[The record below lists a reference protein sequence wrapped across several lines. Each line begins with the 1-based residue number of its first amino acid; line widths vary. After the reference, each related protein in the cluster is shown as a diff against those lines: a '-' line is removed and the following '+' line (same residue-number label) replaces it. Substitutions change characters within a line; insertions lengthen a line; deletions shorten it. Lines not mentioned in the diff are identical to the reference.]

1 MMAMQL
7 ESGEFAFSLHETIG
21 VGATGKVKLGVHR
34 ETGQRV
40 AVKIVSSRLF
50 QEKPELL
57 RKVLRECDI
66 MGEVAHPH
74 VVRFLGKFETSSCL
88 YLVLELVVGGEL
100 FDYLLKTGRQTE
112 DQARKLFRQLISAV
126 HYCHERNVWCAA
138 SCFRNCFF
146 GAAALACAP
155 RLLLS
160 HARARSFRY
169 FASFVCLLRSHRDIK
184 PENLLLDEGGNM
196 KVADFGYAQ
205 WMHSAS
211 DGSSGWVETSCGSP
225 HYASPEVIV
234 GDRYVGNQADVWS
247 CGVVL
252 FALMTGGLPFDD
264 ENIQKL
270 LHKVKRGVY
279 QIPSFVPPEARD
291 LIWRMLTVDPAQRI
305 TTAQIQQ
312 HPWFVG
318 AAPAPAPAVEPEAT
332 RQVGRFS
339 LTGGAAAVPQP
350 EAEPA
355 APVIAP
361 IAEDQPMDQVYSSS
375 SAQQL
380 SPLQRQA
387 IERLQAA
394 QAAAAAAL
402 AAPAEDPVT
411 HYLQQSASR
420 QQLAVARHE
429 LAALRDLRSE
439 MQQQPQ
445 DQPPPSR
452 GLGGDAAAAADPRA
466 EVARLEQMR
475 TADELA
481 TVRGEVRLLQQEL
494 GLPNVPPPGAAA
506 GGGGDAGGAP
516 PPIGGSGGGSEGQ
529 LMPPP
534 PPPVAAPAVAG
545 EDGGGGGGGGS
556 AGGQQDSEAPP
567 GSLWARLGLA

>member
-1 MMAMQL
+1 MAMQL
-7 ESGEFAFSLHETIG
+7 ENGEFAFSLHETIG

-34 ETGQRV
+34 ETGERV

-57 RKVLRECDI
+57 QKVLRECDI
-66 MGEVAHPH
+66 MSEVAHPH

-100 FDYLLKTGRQTE
+100 FDYLLKTGRQSE
-112 DQARKLFRQLISAV
+112 DQARRLFRQLISAV
-126 HYCHERNVWCAA
+126 HYCHERNVC
-138 SCFRNCFF
+138 
-146 GAAALACAP
+146 
-155 RLLLS
+155 
-160 HARARSFRY
+160 
-169 FASFVCLLRSHRDIK
+169 HRDIK
-184 PENLLLDEGGNM
+184 PENLLLDEGSNM

-225 HYASPEVIV
+225 HYASPEVII

-279 QIPSFVPPEARD
+279 QIPSWVPPEARD

-318 AAPAPAPAVEPEAT
+318 APPDAQIAEAT

-350 EAEPA
+350 EAEPQA
-355 APVIAP
+355 VPLALPEEP
-361 IAEDQPMDQVYSSS
+361 GDVY
-375 SAQQL
+375 AQLLGAGAQL
-380 SPLQRQA
+380 SPAQRQA
-387 IERLQAA
+387 LERLQAA
-394 QAAAAAAL
+394 QAAAHATL
-402 AAPAEDPVT
+402 VAPAEDPVT
-411 HYLQQSASR
+411 HYLQQSSSR
-420 QQLAVARHE
+420 QQLAIARHE

-439 MQQQPQ
+439 MDP
-445 DQPPPSR
+445 R
-452 GLGGDAAAAADPRA
+452 RAVEGGGGGALDPRA

-481 TVRGEVRLLQQEL
+481 AVRAEVRGLQQDL
-494 GLPNVPPPGAAA
+494 GLPLPIEGGSAPPAV
-506 GGGGDAGGAP
+506 GGGR
-516 PPIGGSGGGSEGQ
+516 E

-534 PPPVAAPAVAG
+534 PPVVMAPPIAG
-545 EDGGGGGGGGS
+545 EGGAVDGSGSPGGDGLGED
-556 AGGQQDSEAPP
+556 ALAD
-567 GSLWARLGLA
+567 SLWARLGFA